1 MRFEGKPWFPTS
13 LFSKGLCGGHLK
25 VRGNSWEHLP
35 TQKGQQKY
43 ACSHLNTF
51 LVNPSAATACPLQL
65 PPPTSHLNPSFLCP
79 SSSLGTEQSLT
90 LPHCISLKRVASWSL
105 PTTCPAPLKQREG
118 SRGPVKCFKLFHSW
132 GLSKAHSY

>member
-1 MRFEGKPWFPTS
+1 MGASTNPKRATEICLLSPQY
-13 LFSKGLCGGHLK
+13 FS
-25 VRGNSWEHLP
+25 RQSF
-35 TQKGQQKY
+35 
-43 ACSHLNTF
+43 CSH
-51 LVNPSAATACPLQL
+51 CL
-65 PPPTSHLNPSFLCP
+65 PPPTSTSHLNPSFLCP

-132 GLSKAHSY
+132 GLSKARPILPGHGASTAPCHRTHRQSPHLQLYSVTTG